1 VPSVHHCLTIVIAA
15 ACSAAPE
22 AAPHDGRCR
31 IGDRDVAW
39 TAQGIAE
46 LDAVVR
52 ECPPASFCG
61 EGRSVEVKGELGPGV
76 DGTLLC
82 LDARQRYDGPAIG
95 VGIVAERRVWFRGGF
110 HHEAPAGAWSCN
122 DVATGERLDLEIDG
136 VSWARSLW
144 GIGPEKLDEMAFA
157 PGGKHLAPLPLHVC
171 PPGDWAALARDGFVV
186 PGLEHLGDMSRLG
199 VVAKV
204 RYTPAR

>member
-1 VPSVHHCLTIVIAA
+1 M
-15 ACSAAPE
+15 
-22 AAPHDGRCR
+22 
-31 IGDRDVAW
+31 
-39 TAQGIAE
+39 
-46 LDAVVR
+46 
-52 ECPPASFCG
+52 
-61 EGRSVEVKGELGPGV
+61 EVKGELGPGV

-144 GIGPEKLDEMAFA
+144 GIGPEKLEEMAFA